1 MNLSRTKLIVIC
13 AMMAVAFLGA
23 WYGLVTKYLDLTSKL
38 NSVQVNIETL
48 KKEAYDQGF
57 NKGVESV
64 NISKSCVDWW
74 FTTDNKDRHKQAYK
88 AYCKGSK

>member
-1 MNLSRTKLIVIC
+1 MEQGRTRIVLIGIMLS
-13 AMMAVAFLGA
+13 VAYFGVC
-23 WYGLVTKYLDLTSKL
+23 YGLVTKVLGLRAKL
-38 NSVQVNIETL
+38 ESTQEDIATL

-74 FTTDNKDRHKQAYK
+74 FTTDNKDRHKQAQK
-88 AYCKGSK
+88 AYCKGNK

>member
-1 MNLSRTKLIVIC
+1 MKLDRTRIAVIGVIFNVVYFGVC
-13 AMMAVAFLGA
+13 
-23 WYGLVTKYLDLTSKL
+23 YGLVTRVLDLKAT
-38 NSVQVNIETL
+38 IEANKEDIATL

-74 FTTDNKDRHKQAYK
+74 FTTDNKDRHKQAQK
-88 AYCKGSK
+88 AYCKGNK

>member
-1 MNLSRTKLIVIC
+1 MTYKVRFFTVMHLAIAATI
-13 AMMAVAFLGA
+13 AVNMTAFVM
-23 WYGLVTKYLDLTSKL
+23 WSNRQKESE
-38 NSVQVNIETL
+38 QVNIEAL

-88 AYCKGSK
+88 AYCKGNK

>member
-1 MNLSRTKLIVIC
+1 MKLDRTRIAVIGVIFTVVYFGVC
-13 AMMAVAFLGA
+13 
-23 WYGLVTKYLDLTSKL
+23 YGLVTRVLDLKAT
-38 NSVQVNIETL
+38 IEANKEDIATL

-74 FTTDNKDRHKQAYK
+74 FTTDNKDRHKQAQK
-88 AYCKGSK
+88 AYCKGNK

>member
-1 MNLSRTKLIVIC
+1 MKLDLTKRITIGVIIF
-13 AMMAVAFLGA
+13 VAFCA
-23 WYGLVTKYLDLTSKL
+23 SWYGLATKYLELSSSLESTK
-38 NSVQVNIETL
+38 VNIATL

-57 NKGVESV
+57 NKGVKSV

-88 AYCKGSK
+88 AYCKGNK